1 MDVMNHHIDILC
13 KNREIIHRQRD
24 GPLIEFPEDPIYP
37 PIPDPYASLAQTEL
51 ATFGVGIPHA
61 PTISNDDDKTMMMRR
76 RPTMM
81 RRWRMTSSCCRVF
94 SPSGLFP
101 FWCLDVKGREDSY
114 LYI

>member
-1 MDVMNHHIDILC
+1 MCRHTEQRMDVMNHHIDILC

-61 PTISNDDDKTMMMRR
+61 PTISNDDDNDNDDAEEANDDEEM
-76 RPTMM
+76 
-81 RRWRMTSSCCRVF
+81 
-94 SPSGLFP
+94 
-101 FWCLDVKGREDSY
+101 EDDE
-114 LYI
+114 